1 MDAAGAPL
9 VLLDGPLGTELERRG
24 QPLPPPMW
32 SARALV
38 EAPLLIS
45 QIHEDYAQAGAQVH
59 TAATFRTTARA
70 LAGTEWAARWR
81 ELLELAVALCRE
93 AIAAGDAAGAPS
105 GAPVGAPASAPAPAR
120 VAGSM
125 APLEDCF
132 APARTPP
139 AEILD
144 REHSELARAL
154 AAAGCDLLLVE
165 TMPTLRELRAATAAA
180 AATGLPV
187 WAGITLGPRGDF
199 FDGAG
204 VREAA
209 RAAAEGGAQA
219 FLINCTAP
227 PLISRQLE
235 ALFARPAGLALGAYA
250 NTIFEGGAEWP
261 PERYVEEARRWREA
275 GATILGGCCGTTPR
289 HIAAL
294 RRELGPP

>member
-45 QIHEDYAQAGAQVH
+45 QIHEDYAEAGAQVH

-81 ELLELAVALCRE
+81 ELLELAVTLCRD
-93 AIAAGDAAGAPS
+93 AVRDAGPAG
-105 GAPVGAPASAPAPAR
+105 AR

-132 APARTPP
+132 SPARTPP
-139 AEILD
+139 AEVLA
-144 REHSELARAL
+144 REHAELARAL

-199 FDGAG
+199 FDGTG

-219 FLINCTAP
+219 FLLNCTAP

-261 PERYVEEARRWREA
+261 PERYVEEVRRWREA

>member
-24 QPLPPPMW
+24 QPLPAPMW

-93 AIAAGDAAGAPS
+93 AI
-105 GAPVGAPASAPAPAR
+105 PADAR

-139 AEILD
+139 AEVLD
-144 REHSELARAL
+144 REHAELARAL

-199 FDGAG
+199 FDGAA

-209 RAAAEGGAQA
+209 RAAAEAGAQA

-261 PERYVEEARRWREA
+261 PERYV
-275 GATILGGCCGTTPR
+275 
-289 HIAAL
+289 
-294 RRELGPP
+294 